1 MLWVL
6 LRGPQLESVVGARV
20 ITPPSVG
27 IDESSPRVASGPDVS
42 LPPLE
47 PPLDPPL
54 ELPEPPSELPVGENG
69 FGLEVEDDEQLAI
82 G

>member
-1 MLWVL
+1 M
-6 LRGPQLESVVGARV
+6 

-27 IDESSPRVASGPDVS
+27 IDESSPRVASGPEVL

-47 PPLDPPL
+47 PLLDPFPL